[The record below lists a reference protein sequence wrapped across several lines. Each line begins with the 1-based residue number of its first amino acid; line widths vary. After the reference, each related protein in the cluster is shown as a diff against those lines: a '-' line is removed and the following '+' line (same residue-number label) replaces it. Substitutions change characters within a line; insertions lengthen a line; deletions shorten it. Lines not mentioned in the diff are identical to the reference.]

1 MESAKQRLGR
11 WSLHA
16 YALPYARPVH
26 WSNIVEAGAQFLLLR
41 LESAEGAVGVAELTA
56 KPTWNGVTLRSLAAA
71 VEEVMM
77 PIVAGADLGDPVQL
91 RSKLDGVP
99 DNHAAKTLVDNAC
112 WDLHAAAGG
121 APLWRVWGGRSRLPL
136 SWAVTRQAPELM
148 AREAEDMV
156 ARHGFGTLKVKGGQG
171 RDVDV
176 AGMRAIRAAVGESV
190 IVYVDANGFYPPG
203 EGRDYAR
210 AMADAGA
217 VVVEDPCP
225 FAANAEFRA
234 LQAGVPVPILVDF
247 YCGGRVDAGRYV
259 EHGARALSLKPGRWG
274 LSETRAMHLLARAAG
289 LQTVI
294 GLFGESA
301 LGTLAALQLGA
312 ILPESALA
320 AETSW
325 YLAMTEQVTALP
337 ALRAGLI
344 ELPEA
349 ASLAALVDWD
359 AVKRFAV

>member
-1 MESAKQRLGR
+1 MESGKRRLGR

-16 YALPYARPVH
+16 YALPYARAVR
-26 WSNIVEAGAQFLLLR
+26 WSNIVEEGAQFLLLR
-41 LESAEGAVGVAELTA
+41 LESADGAVGIAELTP

-71 VEEVMM
+71 VEEVLM
-77 PIVAGADLGDPVQL
+77 PIVAKVDLGDPAEL
-91 RSKLDGVP
+91 RVKLDGVP
-99 DNHAAKTLVDNAC
+99 DNQAAKALVDNAC

-121 APLWRVWGGRSRLPL
+121 VPLWRAWGGRGRLPL
-136 SWAVTRQAPELM
+136 SWAVTRQAPPLM
-148 AREAEDMV
+148 AEEAEQMV
-156 ARHGFGTLKVKGGQG
+156 ARHGFRTLKVKGGQG
-171 RDVDV
+171 HDIDV

-190 IVYVDANGFYPPG
+190 TLYVDANGFYPAS

-210 AMADAGA
+210 AMAEAGA

-234 LQAGVPVPILVDF
+234 LQAAVPVPILVDF
-247 YCGGRVDAGRYV
+247 YCGGRLDAGRYI

-274 LSETRAMHLLARAAG
+274 LTETRAMHLLARSSG
-289 LQTVI
+289 LQTAI
-294 GLFGESA
+294 GLCGESA
-301 LGTLAALQLGA
+301 LGTFAALQLGA
-312 ILPESALA
+312 ILPDSALA

-325 YLAMTEQVTALP
+325 YLAMTEQVTAIP
-337 ALRAGLI
+337 ALREGAI
-344 ELPEA
+344 ELPET